1 MTQYARPDQ
10 DVSGQLGSWVDSG
23 SGVSNIYT
31 NIDEAGSAVNSDY
44 IKNEQMMAAETTCKF
59 RLSDVDDPT
68 SSSDHKIK
76 YTARH
81 EGSARNLTVTLYD
94 GSTEIIADI
103 NSSLTGSYVEYTV
116 TLNGTQAD
124 NIGDY
129 ADLFLWFTA
138 VGTSSNEIRVSQ
150 AFFECANVVSI
161 KPSPIATRSYL
172 LEIFD

>member
-1 MTQYARPDQ
+1 MAQAAHPDQ
-10 DVSGQLGSWVDSG
+10 DGALGDWVDPS

-31 NIDEAGSAVNSDY
+31 NINEVGSADNADY
-44 IKNEQMMAAETTCKF
+44 IKNEQMMAQETTCKF

-94 GSTEIIADI
+94 GSTEIVADI
-103 NSSLTGSYVEYTV
+103 NSSLTGSYAEYTV

-124 NIGDY
+124 NIGNY

-138 VGTSSNEIRVSQ
+138 VGTSSDEIRVSQ
-150 AFFECANVVSI
+150 AFFECPSLATI
-161 KPSPIATRSYL
+161 KPSPTATRSYL